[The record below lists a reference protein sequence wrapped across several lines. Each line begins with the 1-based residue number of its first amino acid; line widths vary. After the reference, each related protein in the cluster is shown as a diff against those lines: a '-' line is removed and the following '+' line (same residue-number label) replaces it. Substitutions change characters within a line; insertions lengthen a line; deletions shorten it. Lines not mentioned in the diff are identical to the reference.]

1 MRLDKFLAQSQIG
14 TRKIVRQYVKDGL
27 VKINGITIFDPAVEI
42 NEIEDIIEY
51 NGQITEYKEKVY
63 YMFNKPSGCI
73 TARKDA
79 DDKTVFDYFKEIN
92 MDGVFH
98 VGRLDKD
105 TEGLLL
111 FTNDGDFNNKL
122 MSPKFHVDKKYFFI
136 ALGSIDEKNK
146 KNLESGVS
154 IGENEPITKP
164 AKIENLKNG
173 TYEELKD
180 KLNLKKYYH
189 VNSEYYIQPVVCGH
203 ITISEGRRHQVKRM
217 LKSIGCH
224 VIYLKRMSIGN
235 LALDE
240 FLKKGDYRSL
250 TKDEIKILY

>member
-14 TRKIVRQYVKDGL
+14 TRKVVREYVKDGL
-27 VKINGITIFDPAVEI
+27 VKINGITILKPAVEI
-42 NEIEDIIEY
+42 DEISDVVEC
-51 NGQITEYKEKVY
+51 NGQIAQYKEKVY

-73 TARKDA
+73 TARKDDA
-79 DDKTVFDYFKEIN
+79 DKTVFDYFKDIN

-122 MSPKFHVDKKYFFI
+122 MSPKFHVDKKYLFI
-136 ALGSIDEKNK
+136 ALGNIDEKNK
-146 KNLESGVS
+146 KSLESGVS
-154 IGENEPITKP
+154 IGENEPITTP

-180 KLNLKKYYH
+180 KLNLKKYYD
-189 VNSEYYIQPVVCGH
+189 VNSEYYIQPVVYGY

-217 LKSIGCH
+217 LKSVGCH
-224 VIYLKRMSIGN
+224 VVYLKRMSIGN
-235 LALDE
+235 LVLDE
-240 FLKKGDYRSL
+240 SLKKGDYRSL
-250 TKDEIKILY
+250 TKDEIKTLY